1 MWKNNKKTMILTS
14 IVTLLP
20 VLPGILLWN
29 RLPEMMATHFGLDNE
44 ANGFSSR
51 PFAVFGLPL
60 FLLAVQWVAALAIS
74 YDPRKQNISP
84 KLQTLC
90 LWIVP
95 LVSLFCGAAIYPY
108 NLGMKMNVSLFGGI
122 TVGVMFIIL
131 GNYLP
136 KMRQNYTMGIKIPW
150 TLANEE
156 NWNRTHRFAGYIWVA
171 GGILMLL
178 LTFTGVGGMW
188 AVFAL
193 LMVVTVIP
201 CVYSFW
207 LHAAKGL

>member
-1 MWKNNKKTMILTS
+1 MWKENKKTILLAS
-14 IVTLLP
+14 IVTVLP
-20 VLPGILLWN
+20 ILPGILLWN
-29 RLPEMMATHFGLDNE
+29 RLPETMATHFGLNNE

-60 FLLAVQWVAALAIS
+60 FLLATQWIVALAVS
-74 YDPRKQNISP
+74 HDPRKQNISP

-95 LVSLFCGAAIYPY
+95 VVSLFCGAAIYSY
-108 NLGMKMNVSLFGGI
+108 NLGMKTDITLAAGI
-122 TVGVMFIIL
+122 LLGAMFVVL

-156 NWNRTHRFAGYIWVA
+156 NWNRTHRLGGYIWVIA
-171 GGILMLL
+171 GLLMLL
-178 LTFTGVGGMW
+178 LTFTGLLGMW
-188 AVFAL
+188 TMIGIMLAVVL
-193 LMVVTVIP
+193 VP
-201 CVYSFW
+201 CAYSFW
-207 LHAAKGL
+207 LHAARGL